1 MNLFC
6 KNYKSDNI
14 VSCISP
20 HLSDI
25 SLQMDDIRLPMRM
38 GTMDDISREDEPS
51 SQPDSQSTADTPL
64 DSMSSQGQKAIY
76 AKEAQIQIDYSSLDE
91 DVKEVGAGKLKHAD
105 LCGHLIKL

>member
-1 MNLFC
+1 
-6 KNYKSDNI
+6 
-14 VSCISP
+14 
-20 HLSDI
+20 
-25 SLQMDDIRLPMRM
+25 
-38 GTMDDISREDEPS
+38 MDDISREDEPS

-91 DVKEVGAGKLKHAD
+91 DVKEVGAGKLNHAD

>member
-1 MNLFC
+1 MDQC
-6 KNYKSDNI
+6 TVYR
-14 VSCISP
+14 ISP
-20 HLSDI
+20 HLSAI

-91 DVKEVGAGKLKHAD
+91 DVKEVGKFISTD
-105 LCGHLIKL
+105 LCGQLIKP

>member
-1 MNLFC
+1 MDQC
-6 KNYKSDNI
+6 TVYR
-14 VSCISP
+14 ISP
-20 HLSDI
+20 HLSAI

-91 DVKEVGAGKLKHAD
+91 DVKEVGKFIYTD
-105 LCGHLIKL
+105 LCGNLIEP